1 MRILIVEDDF
11 ASRKL
16 IHKYMAP
23 YGDCDIVVDG
33 EEALEAFNI
42 AWGDGRPYDLI
53 CLDIM
58 LPKLDGQSVLKKIRE
73 IESDKGIFGL
83 KGVKILMTTALN
95 DARNIIE
102 AFRSQCEA
110 YIPKPI
116 DKNRLAKEMRG
127 LGLIV

>member
-1 MRILIVEDDF
+1 
-11 ASRKL
+11 
-16 IHKYMAP
+16 
-23 YGDCDIVVDG
+23 
-33 EEALEAFNI
+33 
-42 AWGDGRPYDLI
+42 
-53 CLDIM
+53 M